1 LLLLPSLLAAK
12 KKKHQLLPQLQLLP
26 QHLLQLKSQLLHLRQ
41 LPPLL
46 PLQLVPL
53 LLPPLQLTLPKAR
66 WTQLVT
72 LPKKQL
78 MQPKT
83 Q

>member
-41 LPPLL
+41 LL

-53 LLPPLQLTLPKAR
+53 LRPPLQLTLPKAR

-83 Q
+83 P